1 LLSET
6 GIPVVIILTL
16 QFSMECKPI
25 ETRMRG
31 DREIYCCWSA
41 NRSEAYAKL
50 RWAGVEKW
58 LEHRAVEAQAQL
70 RSNGGGS
77 QCKSP
82 REKVAARALAPVT
95 VSAW

>member
-1 LLSET
+1 MQTDRNENAR
-6 GIPVVIILTL
+6 GQRDVIRTVCWRDGLNV
-16 QFSMECKPI
+16 M
-25 ETRMRG
+25 
-31 DREIYCCWSA
+31 IYCCWSA

-58 LEHRAVEAQAQL
+58 QEHRAVEAQAQL

-82 REKVAARALAPVT
+82 REKAAARALAPVT